1 MSETI
6 AAWQDNILCPFDK
19 LEVHKRGLKHP
30 AVSVFIK
37 RENDILLQKRA
48 ATKYHSPNLWANTVC
63 THPHWG
69 ENLYDCAIRRLDE
82 ELNIK
87 SLDLKFCKKIEY
99 KANVGNN
106 LIEHEVVSVFI
117 AEISKKFNLQ
127 IQPNPNEVMSTKWIS
142 IISVLQD
149 IEQFPKSFT
158 EWFKIYMKKYSME
171 ILG

>member
-142 IISVLQD
+142 ITSVLQE

>member
-87 SLDLKFCKKIEY
+87 SLDLKFCKEIEY
-99 KANVGNN
+99 KASVGNN

-117 AEISKKFNLQ
+117 AEISKSFNLQ

-142 IISVLQD
+142 ITSVLQE
-149 IEQFPKSFT
+149 IEQFPKSSQNGLKF
-158 EWFKIYMKKYSME
+158 I
-171 ILG
+171 

>member
-87 SLDLKFCKKIEY
+87 SLDLKFCKEIEY
-99 KANVGNN
+99 KASVGNN

-117 AEISKKFNLQ
+117 AEISKSFNLQ

-142 IISVLQD
+142 ITSVLQE

>member
-1 MSETI
+1 MNQPI
-6 AAWQDNILCPFDK
+6 AAWQNNKLSPVNK

-37 RENDILLQKRA
+37 RGNEILLQQRSA
-48 ATKYHSPNLWANTVC
+48 SKYHSPFLWANTVC

-69 ENLYDCAIRRLDE
+69 EDSYNCAIRRLEE

-87 SLDLKFCKKIEY
+87 SLDLKFCKEIEY
-99 KANVGNN
+99 KASVGNN

-117 AEISKKFNLQ
+117 AEISKSFNLQ

-142 IISVLQD
+142 IISVLQE